1 MHNTTK
7 MAAALFMALAASAL
21 PTAAQTVYRC
31 GDSYSQTP
39 CHGGQVIDVEDSRSA
54 IQRSQTLAATQRD
67 TRLANAMEKMR
78 LDEEAKAEAA
88 RLTQQ
93 RAEAAAKSS
102 RGKGKDAGS
111 AMAKSK
117 DAKPKKPADFTA
129 IAPGT
134 GKSKPARKP
143 RTS

>member
-1 MHNTTK
+1 MHNKTNLT
-7 MAAALFMALAASAL
+7 AALFTALAASAM
-21 PTAAQTVYRC
+21 PAAAQTVYRC

-54 IQRSQTLAATQRD
+54 VQRSQTLAATQRD
-67 TRLANAMEKMR
+67 AQVANAMEKTR
-78 LDEEAKAEAA
+78 LEAEARAETA

-93 RAEAAAKSS
+93 KAEAAAKSS
-102 RGKGKDAGS
+102 RGKGKDAS
-111 AMAKSK
+111 AAMAKGK
-117 DAKPKKPADFTA
+117 DAKPRKPGDFTA

-134 GKSKPARKP
+134 GKSKPAKKP